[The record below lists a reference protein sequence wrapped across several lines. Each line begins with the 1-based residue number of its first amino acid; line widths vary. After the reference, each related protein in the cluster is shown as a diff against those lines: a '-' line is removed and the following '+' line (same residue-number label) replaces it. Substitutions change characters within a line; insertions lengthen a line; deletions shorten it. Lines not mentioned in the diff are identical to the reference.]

1 MHTRLLYEQ
10 MGSKHSGIPTA
21 ARFYASSYIR
31 ATLSFA
37 IVTAVSASLG
47 ALIIAFAIPEA
58 LSFYGIGVGS
68 LILHSAAFYVKEVW
82 TEEYEPSQTEFMSGS
97 QILAYLGVIGIV
109 ESSLL
114 LIGTGL
120 AIAATSVG
128 SSFIVAAAL
137 VAYYPVMDMSLMST
151 KYRTPGGV
159 VGHLAVAFLIA
170 VMSLPKKP
178 FNNLPIVGRW
188 RPPQA

>member
-1 MHTRLLYEQ
+1 MSSEY
-10 MGSKHSGIPTA
+10 SGIPTA

-31 ATLSFA
+31 AALSFA
-37 IVTAVSASLG
+37 IITAFSASLG
-47 ALIIAFAIPEA
+47 ALIIAFAVPEA

-82 TEEYEPSQTEFMSGS
+82 TAEYEPGQTEFTSGS
-97 QILAYLGVIGIV
+97 QILAYFGVIGIV
-109 ESSLL
+109 ESSILL
-114 LIGTGL
+114 TGTGL

-128 SSFIVAAAL
+128 GSFLLAAAL
-137 VAYYPVMDMSLMST
+137 VAYYPVADMSLMST
-151 KYRTPGGV
+151 KYWTPGGV

-170 VMSLPKKP
+170 VMSLPKKH
-178 FNNLPIVGRW
+178 FNNLPIVGGW